1 MSKRPSKT
9 LTKRTSAKRP
19 LKRQNAGYGKS
30 LMCPP
35 ENYMKPEKKDIS
47 SAGPVVSSVAVA
59 DQFIVTAP
67 LINGISQ
74 GVGNSQRIGRQILM
88 KSLELTI
95 SCQFAGTIPTNNITA
110 PRLVVFYDRQAAVSS
125 PSITSVFNT
134 NHYQSFKNL
143 SSKDRFII
151 LIDAFIEPIGGVDVL
166 RRSQTFYRKLNLPVI
181 FNGTGSSASDI
192 TTGTIQYYYGSS
204 DLSTCYVT
212 SRILYTDA

>member
-1 MSKRPSKT
+1 
-9 LTKRTSAKRP
+9 
-19 LKRQNAGYGKS
+19 
-30 LMCPP
+30 MCPA
-35 ENYMKPEKKDIS
+35 ENYKKPEKKDIS
-47 SAGPVVSSVAVA
+47 SAGPVSSAVPVAT
-59 DQFIVTAP
+59 QFITTAP

-95 SCQFAGTIPTNNITA
+95 SCQFSGASLTNNMTA

-125 PSITSVFNT
+125 PAITSVFNT
-134 NHYQSFKNL
+134 NHFQSYKNL

-151 LIDAFIEPIGGVDVL
+151 LIDAYIEPIGGVDTL
-166 RRSQTFYRKLNLPVI
+166 QRTQTFYRKLNLPVI

-204 DLSTCYVT
+204 DISTCFVT
-212 SRILYTDA
+212 SRIQYTDA

>member
-1 MSKRPSKT
+1 MPKTKSTTSAKRK
-9 LTKRTSAKRP
+9 SAKRP
-19 LKRQNAGYGKS
+19 LKRQNAGYGTS

-35 ENYMKPEKKDIS
+35 QNYSKPEKKDIS
-47 SAGPVVSSVAVA
+47 SAGPIVSTVAVA
-59 DQFIVTAP
+59 DQFITTAP

-74 GVGNSQRIGRQILM
+74 GVGSSQRIGRQILM

-95 SCQFAGTIPTNNITA
+95 SCQFGPTPSNNITA

-125 PSITSVFNT
+125 PAITSVFNT
-134 NHYQSFKNL
+134 NHFQSYKNL

-151 LIDAFIEPIGGVDVL
+151 LIDAYIEPIGGVDNL
-166 RRSQTFYRKLNLPVI
+166 RRSQTFYRKLNLPVM

-204 DLSTCYVT
+204 DISSCFVT
-212 SRILYTDA
+212 SRIMYTDA